1 MLRGLLAGL
10 LTLVVVVVAVGLLGN
25 VGGVELGLAVV
36 VAAVVGWL
44 VARRDRRQ
52 TQPADPLS

>member
-1 MLRGLLAGL
+1 
-10 LTLVVVVVAVGLLGN
+10 
-25 VGGVELGLAVV
+25 LGLAVV

>member
-1 MLRGLLAGL
+1 MPRGLLAGL
-10 LTLVVVVVAVGLLGN
+10 LTLVVVVVVLGLLGN

-44 VARRDRRQ
+44 VARRNRRHAQ
-52 TQPADPLS
+52 TADPVS